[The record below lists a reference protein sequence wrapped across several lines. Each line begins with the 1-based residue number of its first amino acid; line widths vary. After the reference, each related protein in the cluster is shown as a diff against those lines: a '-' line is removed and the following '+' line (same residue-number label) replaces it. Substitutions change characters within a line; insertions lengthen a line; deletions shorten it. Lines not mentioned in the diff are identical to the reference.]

1 MAASAQTLA
10 DLNAAV
16 GRASGGRLAGT
27 IRGASDVRIEG
38 VAPLAG
44 AGPTDLAFLANPRYR
59 DDALATRAAAI
70 VLAEAS
76 AAQLAAAG
84 RPLPAMVVVDQP
96 YAWFALA
103 AQQLHPAAPVDPG
116 VDAGATVAPS
126 ARVDAS
132 ACVEPGAVIGARA
145 AIGAGA
151 RIGAGAVVG
160 ADVVIGPGSRLHP
173 RAVVLDGCRLGARC
187 IVASGAVI
195 GADGFGFA
203 PLDGRW
209 IKIPQVG
216 TVVIGDDVEIG
227 ANTTV
232 DRGTMGDTVIEDGV
246 KLDNQI
252 QVAHNCVIGAHTVI
266 AGCVGIAGSARIG
279 RGCQIGGAAM
289 IAGHITIADGCAI
302 GPGTLVASSL
312 TEPGHYT
319 GFFPLMKHRDWE
331 RAAAIVR
338 RLDEL
343 RDRLRR
349 LEARQPQ
356 GKQR

>member
-1 MAASAQTLA
+1 MVGA
-10 DLNAAV
+10 D
-16 GRASGGRLAGT
+16 
-27 IRGASDVRIEG
+27 
-38 VAPLAG
+38 
-44 AGPTDLAFLANPRYR
+44 
-59 DDALATRAAAI
+59 
-70 VLAEAS
+70 
-76 AAQLAAAG
+76 
-84 RPLPAMVVVDQP
+84 
-96 YAWFALA
+96 
-103 AQQLHPAAPVDPG
+103 
-116 VDAGATVAPS
+116 
-126 ARVDAS
+126 
-132 ACVEPGAVIGARA
+132 AVIGAA
-145 AIGAGA
+145 T
-151 RIGAGAVVG
+151 
-160 ADVVIGPGSRLHP
+160 RLHP
-173 RAVVLDGCRLGARC
+173 RAVVLDGCRLGERC
-187 IVASGAVI
+187 IVHSGAVI

-319 GFFPLMKHRDWE
+319 GFFPLMKNRDWE
-331 RAAAIVR
+331 RAAAIIR
-338 RLDEL
+338 NLDDL
-343 RDRLRR
+343 RDRLRQ
-349 LEARQPQ
+349 LESRQRQ
-356 GKQR
+356 GKQS